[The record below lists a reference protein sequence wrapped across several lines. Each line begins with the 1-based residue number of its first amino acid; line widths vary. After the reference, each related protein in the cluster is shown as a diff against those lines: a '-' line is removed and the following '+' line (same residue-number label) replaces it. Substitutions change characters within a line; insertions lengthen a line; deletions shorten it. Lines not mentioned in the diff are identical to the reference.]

1 MDPHSSAHAEHS
13 HPTPGL
19 YLKIAV
25 VLFALTALEVL
36 AFEAGRGS
44 FGASSQSIFEPI
56 VVLLLVVL
64 SGAKFILVAMFYMHL
79 KQDPKLLSN
88 LFIWPLVIAAGLLA
102 ALIIL
107 LSYWRVVGSMAAP
120 NAALH

>member
-1 MDPHSSAHAEHS
+1 MEQHSSAHAEHS

>member
-1 MDPHSSAHAEHS
+1 MDTPSSAHAEHS

-25 VLFALTALEVL
+25 VLFVLTALEVL

-44 FGASSQSIFEPI
+44 FGAQAQSVFEPI

-64 SGAKFILVAMFYMHL
+64 SGAKFVLVAMFYMHL

-88 LFIWPLVIAAGLLA
+88 LFIWPLVIAAGVIA
-102 ALIIL
+102 SLIVL
-107 LSYWRVVGSMAAP
+107 LSYWRVVGGMAAP
-120 NAALH
+120 SIGS

>member
-1 MDPHSSAHAEHS
+1 MEPHSSAHAEHS

-25 VLFALTALEVL
+25 VLFVLTALEVL

-64 SGAKFILVAMFYMHL
+64 SGAKFVLVAMFYMHL

-107 LSYWRVVGSMAAP
+107 LSYWRVVGSMAGP

>member
-1 MDPHSSAHAEHS
+1 MEPHSSAHAEHS

-25 VLFALTALEVL
+25 VLFVLTALEVL

-64 SGAKFILVAMFYMHL
+64 SGAKFVLVAMFYMHL

-120 NAALH
+120 GAGS

>member
-1 MDPHSSAHAEHS
+1 MDTHSSAHAEHS

-25 VLFALTALEVL
+25 VLFVLTALEVL

-44 FGASSQSIFEPI
+44 FGAQAQTVFEPI

-88 LFIWPLVIAAGLLA
+88 LFIWPLVIASGVIAS
-102 ALIIL
+102 LIIL
-107 LSYWRVVGSMAAP
+107 ISYWRAVGGMAAP
-120 NAALH
+120 NVAS